1 LKNSSRVHL
10 ILLCSSVHGAYG
22 RGVSTRRLLAML
34 FGVAVLA
41 GLAPQLPGQ
50 PPAPDVAHVAQPLAA
65 ARPAARTLLPVVTT
79 LSHPPAAA
87 TPEPSSPDS
96 PAVKAGPP
104 DCSKLKCVALTM
116 DDGPV
121 PGTVHV
127 LDLLKARGVH
137 ATFFVVGQL
146 ARRHPGILRRMVAE
160 GNVVGNHSWN
170 HPEFFG
176 KKAKMIR
183 GQLVHTDAAI
193 HRAIGHDPVL
203 MRPPFGEVTSKVR
216 MTSRSL
222 GEAVVIWDVDP
233 RDWKDRKASTVAHRV
248 VTKARGGSI
257 ILTHDS
263 LKTTRAA
270 YVDIIDGLRA
280 RGFTLVTVP
289 ELFGGKMVAGRVY
302 ARG

>member
-1 LKNSSRVHL
+1 
-10 ILLCSSVHGAYG
+10 
-22 RGVSTRRLLAML
+22 ML

-41 GLAPQLPGQ
+41 GLAPQLPAQ
-50 PPAPDVAHVAQPLAA
+50 ATAPDMALVAQPLAA
-65 ARPAARTLLPVVTT
+65 AKPADRALLPVVTT
-79 LSHPPAAA
+79 LPDPPAAA
-87 TPEPSSPDS
+87 TPDPSSPGN
-96 PAVKAGPP
+96 PPVKAGPP

-127 LDLLKARGVH
+127 LDLLKSKGVH

-146 ARRHPGILRRMVAE
+146 ARRHPAILRRMVAE
-160 GNVVGNHSWN
+160 GHVVGNHSWN

-193 HRAIGHDPVL
+193 HRAIGRDPVL
-203 MRPPFGEVTSKVR
+203 MRPPFGEVTAAVR
-216 MTSRSL
+216 KTSRSL

-233 RDWKDRKASTVAHRV
+233 VDWKDRKASTVAHRV
-248 VTKARGGSI
+248 VKHARRGSI

-270 YVDIIDGLRA
+270 YADIIDGLRA

-302 ARG
+302 LRG

>member
-1 LKNSSRVHL
+1 M
-10 ILLCSSVHGAYG
+10 
-22 RGVSTRRLLAML
+22 STRRLLATL
-34 FGVAVLA
+34 FGVALLA
-41 GLAPQLPGQ
+41 GLAPQLPAQ
-50 PPAPDVAHVAQPLAA
+50 PTAPAVVHVAQPLAA
-65 ARPAARTLLPVVTT
+65 AKPAARPLLPVITT
-79 LSHPPAAA
+79 LPDPPAAA
-87 TPEPSSPDS
+87 APDPSAPGN
-96 PAVKAGPP
+96 PPVNGEPP
-104 DCSKLKCVALTM
+104 DCAKLKCVALTM

-121 PGTVHV
+121 PGTAHV
-127 LDLLKARGVH
+127 LELLKRKGVH

-146 ARRHPGILRRMVAE
+146 ARRRPALLRRMVAE

-183 GQLVHTDAAI
+183 GQLVRTDAAI

-203 MRPPFGEVTSKVR
+203 MRPPFGEVTPNVR
-216 MTSRSL
+216 KISRSL

-233 RDWKDRKASTVAHRV
+233 VDWKDRKSSTVAHRV
-248 VTKARGGSI
+248 VTQARRGSI

-270 YVDIIDGLRA
+270 YADIIDGLRA

-302 ARG
+302 LRG

>member
-1 LKNSSRVHL
+1 
-10 ILLCSSVHGAYG
+10 
-22 RGVSTRRLLAML
+22 ML

-41 GLAPQLPGQ
+41 GLAPQLPAQ
-50 PPAPDVAHVAQPLAA
+50 PAAADVAHVAQPLAV
-65 ARPAARTLLPVVTT
+65 ARPAARTLLPVDTS
-79 LSHPPAAA
+79 LPDPPAAP
-87 TPEPSSPDS
+87 TPGPSSPGN
-96 PAVKAGPP
+96 PPEKTGPP

-127 LDLLKARGVH
+127 LDLLERKGVH

-146 ARRHPGILRRMVAE
+146 ARRHPAILRRMVAE

-176 KKAKMIR
+176 MKAKAIR
-183 GQLVHTDAAI
+183 GQLVHTDAAV
-193 HRAIGHDPVL
+193 HRAIGRDPVL
-203 MRPPFGEVTSKVR
+203 MRPPFGEVTAKVR
-216 MTSRSL
+216 QVSRQL
-222 GEAVVIWDVDP
+222 GKAVVIWDVDP
-233 RDWKDRKASTVAHRV
+233 VDWKDRKASTVAHRV
-248 VTKARGGSI
+248 VKQARRGSI

-270 YVDIIDGLRA
+270 YADIIDGLRA
-280 RGFTLVTVP
+280 RGFTLVTVL
-289 ELFGGKMVAGRVY
+289 ELFGGTMVAGRVY

>member
-1 LKNSSRVHL
+1 
-10 ILLCSSVHGAYG
+10 
-22 RGVSTRRLLAML
+22 ML

-41 GLAPQLPGQ
+41 GLAPHLPAQ
-50 PPAPDVAHVAQPLAA
+50 PTAPDVAHVAQPLAA
-65 ARPAARTLLPVVTT
+65 AKPPARTLLPVVT
-79 LSHPPAAA
+79 LLDPPAAA
-87 TPEPSSPDS
+87 IPDPSSPDN

-127 LDLLKARGVH
+127 LDLLKSKGVH

-146 ARRHPGILRRMVAE
+146 ASRHPGILRRMVAE
-160 GNVVGNHSWN
+160 RNVVGNHSWN

-176 KKAKMIR
+176 MKAKTIR
-183 GQLVHTDAAI
+183 GQLVHTDAAV

-216 MTSRSL
+216 KTSRSL
-222 GEAVVIWDVDP
+222 GEAVVLWDVDP
-233 RDWKDRKASTVAHRV
+233 QDWKDRKASTVAHRV
-248 VTKARGGSI
+248 VKQARRGSI

-263 LKTTRAA
+263 LKTTRGA
-270 YVDIIDGLRA
+270 YADIIDGLRA

-289 ELFGGKMVAGRVY
+289 ELLGGKMVAGRVY
-302 ARG
+302 LRG

>member
-1 LKNSSRVHL
+1 M
-10 ILLCSSVHGAYG
+10 
-22 RGVSTRRLLAML
+22 STRRLLAML
-34 FGVAVLA
+34 FGVALLA
-41 GLAPQLPGQ
+41 GLAPQLPAQ
-50 PPAPDVAHVAQPLAA
+50 PTAPAAVHVAQPLAA
-65 ARPAARTLLPVVTT
+65 AKPAARPLLPVVTT
-79 LSHPPAAA
+79 LPDPPAAA
-87 TPEPSSPDS
+87 APDPSAPGN
-96 PAVKAGPP
+96 PPVNAEPP
-104 DCSKLKCVALTM
+104 DCAKLKCVALTM

-121 PGTVHV
+121 PGTAHV
-127 LDLLKARGVH
+127 LALLKRKGVH

-146 ARRHPGILRRMVAE
+146 ARRRPALLRRMVAE

-183 GQLVHTDAAI
+183 GQLVRTDAAI

-203 MRPPFGEVTSKVR
+203 MRPPFGEVTPNVR
-216 MTSRSL
+216 KTSRSL

-233 RDWKDRKASTVAHRV
+233 LDWKDRKSSTVAHRV
-248 VTKARGGSI
+248 VTQARRGSI

-270 YVDIIDGLRA
+270 YADIIDGLRA

-302 ARG
+302 LRG